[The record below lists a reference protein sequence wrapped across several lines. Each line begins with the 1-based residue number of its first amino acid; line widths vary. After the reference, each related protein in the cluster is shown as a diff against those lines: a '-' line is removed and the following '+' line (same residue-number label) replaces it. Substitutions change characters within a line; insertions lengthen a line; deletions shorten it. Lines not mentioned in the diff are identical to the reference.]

1 MYGCRIYNPF
11 RFVSKTIFFCSVNFF
26 VVKHFFL
33 LSRKKKLDTKT
44 ITLHVDKSLLVI
56 HRYVVAAPPPPF
68 IIVVVICLG
77 EKFLCILKKIM
88 VVYSD
93 NHNSYSLR
101 TIFLFL
107 NKSTINFPQNHNFS
121 LTIILFILFIFHDSS
136 IFRRAHLRNCL
147 ERLKEIVPL
156 GSDASRHTT
165 LGLLTKA
172 KRFIKVSFRLFFLE
186 SLHVSVSVSRKRTKK
201 NINKFQKLLLKMV
214 CKHTSK
220 DL

>member
-1 MYGCRIYNPF
+1 MLN
-11 RFVSKTIFFCSVNFF
+11 IFSCFHV
-26 VVKHFFL
+26 
-33 LSRKKKLDTKT
+33 KKKLDTKT

-121 LTIILFILFIFHDSS
+121 LTIILFILFFHDSS

-172 KRFIKVSFRLFFLE
+172 KRFIKVSFRLFFFGKFACIGE
-186 SLHVSVSVSRKRTKK
+186 CFPKTNKK

-220 DL
+220 DLWTSKVKEMNVKTEN